1 MKLWRKSASHITY
14 AAGTEI
20 PLATSDRY
28 RFLNAETVAALHT
41 GRTRLFF
48 VMFCFTCLFS
58 VLLGALFY
66 QTILKKHI
74 QTRTPSAL
82 NFEYLPVKRA
92 DIVDRTGV
100 VIATTLP
107 TVDVYV
113 DAREIDDPEKMA
125 DDLIQILPS
134 LKKAELLEKLKSK
147 NSFKYLKR
155 NLTPTEQFK
164 VNALGYPQL
173 NFVEG
178 ERRVYPQ
185 GSLFAHILGI
195 TDIDNQGIAG
205 VEKAFNERLTTQKEP
220 LTLSVHTGIQNT
232 VHHELENA
240 IKTFRADAGAAIV
253 FNVKNGE
260 ILALT
265 SLPDYEPNLPSSFS
279 NDRLFNRATVGVY
292 EVGSVMKLFT
302 VAIGLET
309 KSIVPTD
316 SVDATKPLA
325 IGKRP
330 ITDFQPQS
338 RMLTIPEV
346 LIYSSNIGTA
356 QVILKVGAEKQKE
369 YLKKCALLDPVQ
381 FELPEKAAPLK
392 PSRWSEVDMTR
403 ISYGYAL
410 SISPLHIAAS
420 VSSLVN
426 GGLYNH
432 PTILKDGNKGQIQ
445 TRVFSEKTSQIM
457 RHMMRAVADIGS
469 GKRANIKGYRVG
481 GKTGSAQLTDTR
493 GRYIEGKV
501 RTSFVGVFP
510 MDDPQYLVLVML
522 ENPQKR
528 KEDWYFNSAGWN
540 AAPTGGKIIEAIAPQ
555 LGITPKDDEPRPQ
568 YMQRAYDIYH
578 KKDKR

>member
-1 MKLWRKSASHITY
+1 MKWWHKSASHITY
-14 AAGTEI
+14 AVGTEI
-20 PLATSDRY
+20 PVAATDRY
-28 RFLNAETVAALHT
+28 RFLNPETVAALNT
-41 GRTRLFF
+41 GRNRLFL
-48 VMFCFTCLFS
+48 VMFGFTCLFAI
-58 VLLGALFY
+58 LLGALFY
-66 QTILKKHI
+66 QTILKRHI
-74 QTRTPSAL
+74 QTRIPSAV

-92 DIVDRTGV
+92 DIVDRNGV
-100 VIATTLP
+100 IIATTLP

-113 DAREIDDPEKMA
+113 DARDIEDPEKMA
-125 DDLIQILPS
+125 QDLINILPS
-134 LKKAELLEKLKSK
+134 LKKDELLTKLKSK
-147 NSFKYLKR
+147 HSFKYLKR
-155 NLTPTEQFK
+155 NLTPKEQFQ

-205 VEKAFNERLTTQKEP
+205 VEKAFNERLTSQREP
-220 LTLSVHTGIQNT
+220 LRLSVHTGIQNIA
-232 VHHELENA
+232 HHELENA
-240 IKTFRADAGAAIV
+240 IKTFRADGGAAIV

-279 NDRLFNRATVGVY
+279 NNKLFNRATVGVY

-369 YLKKCALLDPVQ
+369 YLKKCALLDPLQ

-392 PSRWSEVDMTR
+392 PTRWSEVDMTR

-420 VSSLVN
+420 VSALVN

-432 PTILKDGNKGQIQ
+432 PTILKDGNQDQIQ

-469 GKRANIKGYRVG
+469 GKRANITGYRVG

-510 MDDPQYLVLVML
+510 MDDPQYLVFVML

-540 AAPTGGKIIEAIAPQ
+540 AAPTGGKIIEAIAPH
-555 LGITPKDDEPRPQ
+555 LGITPKEDEPRPK
-568 YMQRAYDIYH
+568 YMQKAYDIYH

>member
-1 MKLWRKSASHITY
+1 MFRRKKSAPLVSY
-14 AAGTEI
+14 VAGTEI

-28 RFLNAETVAALHT
+28 RFMDDETVAALHT
-41 GRTRLFF
+41 GRTRLIF
-48 VMFCFTCLFS
+48 VMFCFTCAFLL
-58 VLLGALFY
+58 VLSALFY
-66 QTILKKHI
+66 HTAFKRHF
-74 QTRTPSAL
+74 QTRTPSAI
-82 NFEYLPVKRA
+82 NFEYIPVKRA
-92 DIVDRTGV
+92 DIIDRNGV

-113 DAREIDDPEKMA
+113 DARNIPDPEKMA
-125 DDLIQILPS
+125 QDILKILPT
-134 LKKAELLEKLKSK
+134 LKKDELLEKLKSK
-147 NSFKYLKR
+147 HSFKYLKR
-155 NLTPTEQFK
+155 NLTPKEQFQI
-164 VNALGYPQL
+164 NALGYPQL

-205 VEKAFNERLTTQKEP
+205 VEKAFNERLTTEKEP
-220 LTLSVHTGIQNT
+220 LRLSVHTGIQDIA
-232 VHHELENA
+232 HHELEKA
-240 IKTFRADAGAAIV
+240 IKTFRADGGAAIV

-265 SLPDYEPNLPSSFS
+265 SLPDYEPNLPSSFT
-279 NDRLFNRATVGVY
+279 NEKLFNRATVGMY

-302 VAIGLET
+302 VAMGLES
-309 KSIVPTD
+309 KAIVPTD

-356 QVILKVGAEKQKE
+356 QVILKVGLEKQKE
-369 YLKKCALLDPVQ
+369 YLKKFALLDSLQ
-381 FELPEKAAPLK
+381 FELPEKATPLK
-392 PSRWSEVDMTR
+392 PTPWSEVDMTR

-410 SISPLHIAAS
+410 AISPLHIASS
-420 VSSLVN
+420 VSALVN

-432 PTILKDGNKGQIQ
+432 PTILKDGNKNQIQ
-445 TRVFSEKTSQIM
+445 TRVLSEKTSNIM

-540 AAPTGGKIIEAIAPQ
+540 AAPTGGKIIEGIAPQ
-555 LGITPKDDEPRPQ
+555 LGITPKDDEPRPK